1 MSDRLL
7 VVSTTAFC
15 LVYDSY
21 LGEVL
26 IQSTMPYPSLDKYSR
41 LIRGE
46 RPIQMRV
53 LPQQGLIHF
62 SCVLARQ
69 SRGVERG
76 RILTPVPL

>member
-1 MSDRLL
+1 
-7 VVSTTAFC
+7 
-15 LVYDSY
+15 
-21 LGEVL
+21 
-26 IQSTMPYPSLDKYSR
+26 MPYPSLDKDSR

-69 SRGVERG
+69 SRGVEQG
-76 RILTPVPL
+76 RIFTPVPL